1 MISKNREISRIS
13 NIRKVSKNS
22 SCLRDSIL
30 PSYFYKT
37 ILAKDKKKISFHFW
51 KESWLSIGFISLRKI
66 VTSFILFFLP
76 GIATTSK
83 YTITRT
89 NKKKMERKNIEEFLE
104 IILIVH
110 AQRSLFRSDKFKD
123 CSSEDTFR
131 ILPGYTCFL
140 EWNCFQDL
148 CSDVLP
154 FPSAP
159 AIPPISPAKL
169 ARYTRYEPRISHGCS
184 PFKTF
189 ASTFHSF
196 PPFIPFKYL

>member
-1 MISKNREISRIS
+1 
-13 NIRKVSKNS
+13 
-22 SCLRDSIL
+22 
-30 PSYFYKT
+30 
-37 ILAKDKKKISFHFW
+37 
-51 KESWLSIGFISLRKI
+51 
-66 VTSFILFFLP
+66 
-76 GIATTSK
+76 
-83 YTITRT
+83 
-89 NKKKMERKNIEEFLE
+89 MERKNIEEFLE

-159 AIPPISPAKL
+159 ATLPPLPLFLPQNSRDI
-169 ARYTRYEPRISHGCS
+169 RVTSHGS
-184 PFKTF
+184 LTGALPLKPLPRPFTRF
-189 ASTFHSF
+189 LLLSHSSIYSYSFSDLSLPDFDGNETSFQWHLLFVDRAKNSLPIF
-196 PPFIPFKYL
+196 PIILPCEIAKPIRFVILNMCF

>member
-1 MISKNREISRIS
+1 
-13 NIRKVSKNS
+13 
-22 SCLRDSIL
+22 
-30 PSYFYKT
+30 
-37 ILAKDKKKISFHFW
+37 
-51 KESWLSIGFISLRKI
+51 
-66 VTSFILFFLP
+66 
-76 GIATTSK
+76 
-83 YTITRT
+83 
-89 NKKKMERKNIEEFLE
+89 MERKNIEEFLE

-159 AIPPISPAKL
+159 ATRHPPYFSRK
-169 ARYTRYEPRISHGCS
+169 TREIYALRATDLSRVLS
-184 PFKTF
+184 
-189 ASTFHSF
+189 
-196 PPFIPFKYL
+196 L